1 MRPTD
6 RLTRPIAGLVI
17 AILVAACSTSG
28 GPAAPPRARRQRSAV
43 RRDTR
48 PRSRPAPAASALSQA
63 PAGAGDAW
71 LVVGRPGEDGL
82 RVMLAS
88 SGEEDFELPLGVPDD
103 TWGHLVTVT
112 SKRPNS
118 VIEDLTVQPGF
129 GGPIRTIEGAW
140 RLPTVGL
147 DPMPVGVSADG
158 STIVLVEDRPEGAAA
173 PTVSRFAILERSLRS
188 EPRIVEL
195 PGVFDFD
202 TLSPDGSILYVAE
215 HVPGPL
221 AGRYQVRAVD
231 TATGVMRPEIIVDK
245 RNIDEAMAGWPV
257 DQELRTDGVVLTLYR
272 GVEHPFIHALHSPEA
287 WAVCIDLPTRGMD
300 DTAATADWGV
310 VATPDR
316 RLTLAVNAT
325 LGMIVQ
331 VHTQDLNVQRVVD
344 FEPSAQRGITLAKF
358 GHAPAGAVGRRV
370 VVATDGQAVFAA
382 GARGHRPDR
391 DGRADRHEPAAR
403 GHRGRRHRPHAGR
416 RHALRPRSR
425 RAAGSPASTRPP
437 ARSWA
442 GPPARAT
449 TGSSGSCRG
458 ERRLTGAGRPR
469 GLTGFSADSHRAL
482 SRYPP
487 TRTPSDP
494 SEALPHDPQPI
505 HPRARRHPGDRC
517 RRLPRLRQRPARR
530 RRGAPRPAER
540 GTERGGHIAQRSRPE
555 RRRRQHRARQRHRPM
570 APSPARGPS
579 RPAARPDTASASSS
593 PTSRPSRTPSGG
605 RATSPAA
612 SRSSRPATAPS

>member
-6 RLTRPIAGLVI
+6 PLTRPIAGLVMAI
-17 AILVAACSTSG
+17 AVAACSAG
-28 GPAAPPRARRQRSAV
+28 GPGAGRGASAAPATGPGG
-43 RRDTR
+43 
-48 PRSRPAPAASALSQA
+48 AAGGSPTSEAIALPKA

-71 LVVGRPGEDGL
+71 LVVGRPGEDAV

-88 SGEEDFELPLGVPDD
+88 SGEEAITLPMGVPDD

-129 GGPIRTIEGAW
+129 GGAVRTIEGAW

-158 STIVLVEDRPEGAAA
+158 STIVLVEDLAEGAAA
-173 PTVSRFAILERSLRS
+173 PTLSRFAIVERSLRS

-195 PGVFDFD
+195 PGLFDYD

-300 DTAATADWGV
+300 DTSATADWGV

-331 VHTQDLNVQRVVD
+331 VHTQDLTVQRVMD
-344 FEPSAQRGITLAKF
+344 FEPSARNGITLAKF

-382 GARGHRPDR
+382 GARGIVRIETAGLTVTSRTLEGIAIDAIALTPDGDTLYALVR
-391 DGRADRHEPAAR
+391 EGGRIARIDAAT
-403 GHRGRRHRPHAGR
+403 GEVVGW
-416 RHALRPRSR
+416 
-425 RAAGSPASTRPP
+425 AAG
-437 ARSWA
+437 A
-442 GPPARAT
+442 GYD
-449 TGSSGSCRG
+449 
-458 ERRLTGAGRPR
+458 RLVGVVPW
-469 GLTGFSADSHRAL
+469 
-482 SRYPP
+482 
-487 TRTPSDP
+487 
-494 SEALPHDPQPI
+494 
-505 HPRARRHPGDRC
+505 
-517 RRLPRLRQRPARR
+517 
-530 RRGAPRPAER
+530 
-540 GTERGGHIAQRSRPE
+540 
-555 RRRRQHRARQRHRPM
+555 
-570 APSPARGPS
+570 
-579 RPAARPDTASASSS
+579 
-593 PTSRPSRTPSGG
+593 
-605 RATSPAA
+605 
-612 SRSSRPATAPS
+612 